1 MQSNIMMS
9 TQEMHPEP
17 YHVMAPYMNRTLTA
31 RAKKPFTRTAKPPKY
46 FIIDFG
52 MSRRYSP
59 DDPNPTETSPDG
71 GDGTVPEFNN
81 SVNPVPHNPFAV
93 DIYCMGN
100 VIQEVILDVSSLK
113 PTSRATGYLRRA

>member
-1 MQSNIMMS
+1 MS

-52 MSRRYSP
+52 MSCRYSP

-81 SVNPVPHNPFAV
+81 SSDPVPHNPFAV

-113 PTSRATGYLRRA
+113 PISQATGYLRRA